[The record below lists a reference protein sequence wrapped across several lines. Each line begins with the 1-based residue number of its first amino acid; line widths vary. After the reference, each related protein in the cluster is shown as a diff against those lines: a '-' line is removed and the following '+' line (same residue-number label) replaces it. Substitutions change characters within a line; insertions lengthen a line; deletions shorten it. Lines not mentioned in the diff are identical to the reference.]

1 MIVIKSTAEIEQMG
15 ILGGEL
21 ARILLSLKNIAKA
34 GMETLELDMIVK
46 AEAEKIGARASSYGY
61 HGFPG
66 YSCISLNE
74 TVIHGIPSKRKI
86 LEGDMV
92 SVDITLEREGIFVDS
107 AVTFVIGH
115 PTKIQQKLIDVCK
128 EALSIAIS
136 KAVPGNFIG
145 DIGNAVQ
152 NFVESNGFSVIR
164 DYVGHGVGRAI
175 HEDPQIPNFGAKNTG
190 AKIVPGMT
198 LAIEPMIAE
207 GTWQVRV
214 ERDGWT
220 VNTQDGKLSCH
231 FEHTIAITGNGNT
244 ILTKI

>member
-1 MIVIKSTAEIEQMG
+1 MIVIKSTAEIGQMRV
-15 ILGGEL
+15 LGGEL

-46 AEAEKIGARASSYGY
+46 REAEQIGARASSYGY

-86 LEGDMV
+86 VEGDMV
-92 SVDITLEREGIFVDS
+92 SIDITLEREGIFVDS
-107 AVTFVIGH
+107 AVTFVIGQ

-136 KAVPGNFIG
+136 KAIPGNFIG

-175 HEDPQIPNFGAKNTG
+175 HEDPQIPNFGTKSTG

-207 GTWQVRV
+207 GTWRVRV

-231 FEHTIAITGNGNT
+231 FEHTIAITENGNAV
-244 ILTKI
+244 LTKI

>member
-1 MIVIKSTAEIEQMG
+1 MIVIKSTKEIEQMG

-21 ARILLSLKNIAKA
+21 ARILLSLKNVAKA
-34 GMETLELDMIVK
+34 GIETLELDMIVK

-92 SVDITLEREGIFVDS
+92 SIDITLEREGVFVDS
-107 AVTFVIGH
+107 AITFVSGS

-128 EALSIAIS
+128 EALDIAIS
-136 KAVPGNFIG
+136 KAIPGNFIG

-175 HEDPQIPNFGAKNTG
+175 HEDPQIPNFGTKGTG

-207 GTWQVRV
+207 GTWRVRV

-220 VNTQDGKLSCH
+220 VNTHDGKLSCH
-231 FEHTIAITGNGNT
+231 FEHTIAITENGNT

>member
-107 AVTFVIGH
+107 AVTFVIGA

>member
-1 MIVIKSTAEIEQMG
+1 MIVIKSTAEIEQMR

-86 LEGDMV
+86 MEGDMV
-92 SVDITLEREGIFVDS
+92 SVDITLEREGVFVDS

-115 PTKIQQKLIDVCK
+115 STKIQQKLIDVCK

-136 KAVPGNFIG
+136 KAIPGNFIG

-175 HEDPQIPNFGAKNTG
+175 HEDPQIPNFGAKGTG

-207 GTWQVRV
+207 GAWQVRV

-231 FEHTIAITGNGNT
+231 FEHTIAITENGNA